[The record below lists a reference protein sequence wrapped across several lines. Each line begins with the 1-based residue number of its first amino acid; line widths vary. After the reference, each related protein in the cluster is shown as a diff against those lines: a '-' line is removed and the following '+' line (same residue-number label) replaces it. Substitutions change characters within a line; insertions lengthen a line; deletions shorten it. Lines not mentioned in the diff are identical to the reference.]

1 MWFTTYAYSCKILVI
16 LIASVKAI
24 AMYQENIVLEQA
36 IQNCLVKAFNGTDL
50 QVKLFNQIHSMKKE
64 FGEGYAFIDF
74 GEYKSNENEF
84 IFPNLEG
91 PRLLWLDEQ
100 ATYKYLSGETAATVL
115 RFIKSDPCP
124 PSHEILII
132 CVYVDRGDS
141 IKENRYIM
149 KFARFDAKDVLR
161 QKPSSIT
168 ENQIEKR
175 LKRMHNKV
183 RLLILDTSSPD
194 CMGKNLAKWLR
205 VLKRRSADFNFS
217 VVIDACDEFPAQI
230 PEELE
235 EECWSIRLNA

>member
-1 MWFTTYAYSCKILVI
+1 
-16 LIASVKAI
+16 
-24 AMYQENIVLEQA
+24 MYQENIVLRQA
-36 IQNCLVKAFNGTDL
+36 IQDYWVKAFNDTDL

-64 FGEGYAFIDF
+64 FGEGYAFINL
-74 GEYKSNENEF
+74 GEYKGNENEF

-91 PRLLWLDEQ
+91 PSLLWLDEQ
-100 ATYKYLSGETAATVL
+100 ATYEYISGETAATILKFV
-115 RFIKSDPCP
+115 KSDPCP
-124 PSHEILII
+124 PSHETLIVCGYI
-132 CVYVDRGDS
+132 DRGGD
-141 IKENRYIM
+141 IKKNRYIM
-149 KFARFDAKDVLR
+149 IFARFDVKDVLR

-168 ENQIEKR
+168 ESQIEKR

-235 EECWSIRLNA
+235 DEYWSIRLSA